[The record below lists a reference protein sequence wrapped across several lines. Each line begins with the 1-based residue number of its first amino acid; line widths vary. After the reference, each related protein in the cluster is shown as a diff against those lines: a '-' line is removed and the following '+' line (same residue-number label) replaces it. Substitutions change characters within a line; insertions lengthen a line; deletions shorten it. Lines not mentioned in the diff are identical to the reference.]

1 MAATKIKG
9 VATYCE
15 IKDVAI
21 SKEEATLK
29 VVFFSNQENAVRFG
43 LRFYIEDLD
52 LETVSLLSGKYYW
65 VDRFQSEANENQW
78 ESNIDINLYKEVILK
93 INIRNNNLATLKDER
108 WYRNIRIL
116 IKADEVVGSSTINEG
131 DIVWYSENINLVS
144 NKIKIPDIKHVEI
157 NCFDIENDADKQIEE
172 VAVIV
177 YYDYGLETDFNYINS
192 NIQYHFKLINPYVMR
207 TINKKILVENGA
219 YDEDE
224 RIGILKYTFDSQ
236 KLRRPVLVNITIRD
250 LKGKE
255 IKSYTKQFV
264 PFIPK
269 SRVYIKDNNQTVK
282 VNATFIAGDNPDLIY
297 INVDGYDIKEE
308 L

>member
-9 VATYCE
+9 LSTYCE

-65 VDRFQSEANENQW
+65 VDRFQSESNENQW

-93 INIRNNNLATLKDER
+93 INIRNNNLATFKDER
-108 WYRNIRIL
+108 WYRNIRLL
-116 IKADEVVGSSTINEG
+116 IKADEVVGSSTTNEQ

-157 NCFDIENDADKQIEE
+157 NCFDVENDADKQIEE

-207 TINKKILVENGA
+207 TINKKILVENGT

-224 RIGILKYTFDSQ
+224 RVGILKYTFDSL
-236 KLRRPVLVNITIRD
+236 KLRRPVLVNITVRD

-297 INVDGYDIKEE
+297 INVDGYDIKE
-308 L
+308 

>member
-9 VATYCE
+9 LSTYCE

-65 VDRFQSEANENQW
+65 VDRFQSESNENQW

-93 INIRNNNLATLKDER
+93 INIRNNNLATFKDER
-108 WYRNIRIL
+108 WYRNIRLL

-207 TINKKILVENGA
+207 TINKKILVENGT

-224 RIGILKYTFDSQ
+224 RVGILKYTFDSL
-236 KLRRPVLVNITIRD
+236 KLRRPVLVNITVRD

-297 INVDGYDIKEE
+297 INVDGYDIKE
-308 L
+308 

>member
-9 VATYCE
+9 LSTYCE

-65 VDRFQSEANENQW
+65 VDRFQSESNENQW

-93 INIRNNNLATLKDER
+93 INIRNNNLATFKDER
-108 WYRNIRIL
+108 WYRNIRLL
-116 IKADEVVGSSTINEG
+116 IKADEVVGSSTTNEQ

-207 TINKKILVENGA
+207 TINKKILVENGT

-224 RIGILKYTFDSQ
+224 RVGILKYTFDSL
-236 KLRRPVLVNITIRD
+236 KLRRPVLVNITVRD

-297 INVDGYDIKEE
+297 INVDGYDIKE
-308 L
+308 

>member
-9 VATYCE
+9 LSTYCE
-15 IKDVAI
+15 IKDVSI

-29 VVFFSNQENAVRFG
+29 VVFFSNQENVVRFG

-52 LETVSLLSGKYYW
+52 LKTIALLSGKYYW
-65 VDRFQSEANENQW
+65 VDRFQSEPNENQW

-93 INIRNNNLATLKDER
+93 INIRNNNLSTFTDER
-108 WYRNIRIL
+108 WYRNIRLL
-116 IKADEVVGSSTINEG
+116 IKADEVVGTSTVNEG
-131 DIVWYSENINLVS
+131 DTVWYSENINLVS

-157 NCFDIENDADKQIEE
+157 NCFDVENDPDKQIEE

-207 TINKKILVENGA
+207 TINKKILVENGT
-219 YDEDE
+219 YDQDE
-224 RIGILKYTFDSQ
+224 RVGIIKYTFDSV
-236 KLRRPVLVNITIRD
+236 KLRRPVLVNIAIRD

-255 IKSYTKQFV
+255 IKSFTKQFV

-269 SRVYIKDNNQTVK
+269 SRVYVKENNQTVK
-282 VNATFIAGDNPDLIY
+282 VNATFIAGDNPDLLY
-297 INVDGYDIKEE
+297 INVDGYDIKE
-308 L
+308 

>member
-9 VATYCE
+9 LSTYCE

-65 VDRFQSEANENQW
+65 VDRFQSESNENQW

-93 INIRNNNLATLKDER
+93 INIRNNNLATFKDER
-108 WYRNIRIL
+108 WYRNIRLL
-116 IKADEVVGSSTINEG
+116 IKADEVVGSSTINEE

-207 TINKKILVENGA
+207 TINKKILVENGT

-224 RIGILKYTFDSQ
+224 RVGILKYTFDSL
-236 KLRRPVLVNITIRD
+236 KLRRPVLVNITVRD

-297 INVDGYDIKEE
+297 INVDGYDIKE
-308 L
+308 

>member
-52 LETVSLLSGKYYW
+52 LKTIALVSSKYYW
-65 VDRFQSEANENQW
+65 VDRFESSLNENQSD
-78 ESNIDINLYKEVILK
+78 SNIDINLFKEIILK
-93 INIRNNNLATLKDER
+93 INIRNNNLSTFTDER
-108 WYRNIRIL
+108 WYRNIRLL
-116 IKADEVVGSSTINEG
+116 IKADNIEGVSTILEG
-131 DIVWYSENINLVS
+131 DTVWFSETINLVS
-144 NKIKIPDIKHVEI
+144 NRIKIPDIKHVEI
-157 NCFDIENDADKQIEE
+157 NCFDIENDVDKQIEE

-177 YYDYGLETDFNYINS
+177 YYDYGVETDFNYVNS

-207 TINKKILVENGA
+207 TINKKILIENGT

-224 RIGILKYTFDSQ
+224 RIGIIKYTFTSQ

-255 IKSYTKQFV
+255 IKSFTKQFV

-269 SRVYIKDNNQTVK
+269 SRVYIKDNNQSVK
-282 VNATFIAGDNPDLIY
+282 VNTTFIAGDNPDLIY
-297 INVDGYDIKEE
+297 INVDGYDIKE
-308 L
+308 

>member
-9 VATYCE
+9 LSTYCE

-65 VDRFQSEANENQW
+65 VDRFQSEPNENQW

-93 INIRNNNLATLKDER
+93 INIRNNNLATFKDER
-108 WYRNIRIL
+108 WYRNIRLL
-116 IKADEVVGSSTINEG
+116 IKADEVVGSSTINEE

-207 TINKKILVENGA
+207 TINKKILVENGT

-224 RIGILKYTFDSQ
+224 RVGILKYTFDSL
-236 KLRRPVLVNITIRD
+236 KLRRPVLVNITVRD

-297 INVDGYDIKEE
+297 INVDGYDIKE
-308 L
+308 